1 MKKVPQTLLVKAF
14 ERKAYSSGAA
24 VCKCCYLRN
33 FVHQRQSLF
42 IALQAITNQNK
53 N

>member
-1 MKKVPQTLLVKAF
+1 MKNLPQTLLVKAF
-14 ERKAYSSGAA
+14 EKRAYSSGAT
-24 VCKCCYLRN
+24 VCKSCYIRN
-33 FVHQRQSLF
+33 FVHQRQTLF